1 MKRSPPDG
9 LTKAGSIPD
18 ETWREAIAAG
28 KSLFEPGPDAGTL
41 QDLQD
46 LQEKTQETQARLVAL
61 LHSGALSS
69 SERVEAGNILAK
81 IGDPR
86 FRADAFYLPDE
97 PLLGFV
103 EIPEGSFM
111 MGEGAQRHEVT
122 LPTFYIGR
130 YHVTVAQ
137 FRTFTE
143 ETGVEPGTPDTLRG
157 PANHPVAWVSW
168 YEARQYCEWLTRK
181 LTGLSLKADMTEREQ
196 LFWQGLRDGSTV
208 VTLPSEAEWE
218 KAARGEDGSTYPWG
232 DEIDPDKAN
241 YRDTGI
247 GTTSPVGCFPAG
259 LSPYGVADMSGNT
272 WNWMRS
278 LMGRDLKKL
287 EFGYPYDPSDG
298 RENLDAEPEVLR
310 GMRGGAFP
318 VEPERARST
327 FRDGVPPSGRDDADG
342 FRLVVTPVASVTP

>member
-1 MKRSPPDG
+1 VKRSPPDG
-9 LTKAGSIPD
+9 LPKAASIPD

-28 KSLFEPGPDAGTL
+28 KASLETGSDAGAL
-41 QDLQD
+41 L
-46 LQEKTQETQARLVAL
+46 QETQRWLVAL
-61 LHSGALSS
+61 LQSGALSS
-69 SERVEAGNILAK
+69 RERVEAGNILTK
-81 IGDPR
+81 VGDPR
-86 FRADAFYLPDE
+86 FRAKAWSLPDE

-103 EIPEGSFM
+103 EVPDGPFV
-111 MGEGAQRHEVT
+111 MGEGEQRHEVT

-137 FRTFTE
+137 FRAFVEDSGE
-143 ETGVEPGTPDTLRG
+143 EAGSPDTLRG
-157 PANHPVAWVSW
+157 LDNHPVVWVSW
-168 YEARQYCEWLTRK
+168 YEARKYCQWLTRK
-181 LTGLSLKADMTEREQ
+181 LIGLSKDDITGREQ
-196 LFWQGLRDGSTV
+196 LFWQGLCDGSTV

-218 KAARGEDGSTYPWG
+218 KAARGQNGSTYPWG

-278 LMGRDLKKL
+278 LMGKDLKKL

-310 GMRGGAFP
+310 GMRGGAFT

-342 FRLVVTPVASVTP
+342 FRVVVSPVTA

>member
-1 MKRSPPDG
+1 VKSSPPDG
-9 LTKAGSIPD
+9 LTQAGSISD
-18 ETWREAIAAG
+18 ETWREAVAAG
-28 KSLFEPGPDAGTL
+28 KSLLESGPDVGTL
-41 QDLQD
+41 LR
-46 LQEKTQETQARLVAL
+46 ETQGWLVAL
-61 LHSGALSS
+61 LRSGALSS
-69 SERVEAGNILAK
+69 SERVEAGNILAE

-103 EIPEGSFM
+103 EIPAGSFM
-111 MGEGAQRHEVT
+111 MGEGQQRHEVT

-137 FRTFTE
+137 FRAFVE
-143 ETGVEPGTPDTLRG
+143 ESGVEPGTPDTLRG
-157 PANHPVAWVSW
+157 RANHPVVWVSW
-168 YEARQYCEWLTRK
+168 YEARKYCEWLTRK
-181 LTGLSLKADMTEREQ
+181 LAGLSLKDDMTEREQ
-196 LFWQGLRDGSTV
+196 LFWQRLRRGSAV
-208 VTLPSEAEWE
+208 VTLPSETEWE
-218 KAARGEDGSTYPWG
+218 KAARGEEGSTYPWG
-232 DEIDPDKAN
+232 DEIDSGRAN

-278 LMGRDLKKL
+278 LMGRDLKEL
-287 EFGYPYDPSDG
+287 EFGYPYNPSDG
-298 RENLDAEPEVLR
+298 RENLDAAPEVLR

-318 VEPERARST
+318 VEPERARSA

-342 FRLVVTPVASVTP
+342 FRLVVTPVTSKREEG